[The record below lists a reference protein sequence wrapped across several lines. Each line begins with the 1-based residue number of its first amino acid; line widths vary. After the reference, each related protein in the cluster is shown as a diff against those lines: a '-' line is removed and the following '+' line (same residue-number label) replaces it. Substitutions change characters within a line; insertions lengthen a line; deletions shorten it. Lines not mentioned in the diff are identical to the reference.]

1 MSQRKIQTLTQ
12 QKNIGT
18 DKLFFIELTISTAIF
33 DRNIVSEG
41 SCLKITQNLISTG
54 QYFQ

>member
-1 MSQRKIQTLTQ
+1 MSQHKIQTLTQ

-33 DRNIVSEG
+33 HRNIVSEG
-41 SCLKITQNLISTG
+41 SCLKIAQNLIGTG

>member
-33 DRNIVSEG
+33 HRNIVSEG
-41 SCLKITQNLISTG
+41 SCLKIAQNLISTG